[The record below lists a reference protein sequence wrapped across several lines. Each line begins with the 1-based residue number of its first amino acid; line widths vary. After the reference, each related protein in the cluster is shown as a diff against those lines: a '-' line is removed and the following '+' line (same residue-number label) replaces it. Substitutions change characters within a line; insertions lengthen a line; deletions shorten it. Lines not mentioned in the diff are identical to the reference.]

1 MEYYVGL
8 KKKEILT
15 PVATWMKLEDIM
27 LSEIS
32 LLQKDTLYNST
43 YMKYLEW
50 SNSQEEKQNGDW
62 ISPKAQLVKNLPAMQ
77 ETLV

>member
-15 PVATWMKLEDIM
+15 PVATWMKLEDII

-50 SNSQEEKQNGDW
+50 SNS
-62 ISPKAQLVKNLPAMQ
+62 
-77 ETLV
+77 